1 MLTDDEDATEIES
14 RLIAGDDL
22 FALQE
27 AYDIEDIAHVLM
39 VDRAACIERE
49 AALTSALEKCRHA
62 LARITAGMGV
72 VCHPDGRLV
81 VEWHPVLEIA
91 TVALTET
98 AAALGVTPR
107 SP

>member
-1 MLTDDEDATEIES
+1 MLTDEAVAAMVALCDGRKEWEPAAA
-14 RLIAGDDL
+14 RIAIQA
-22 FALQE
+22 FA
-27 AYDIEDIAHVLM
+27 A
-39 VDRAACIERE
+39 DRAARIERE